1 MKKANEAENHFY
13 GKDAGKQK
21 MIVCDRR
28 QVKPAKGFTFGKT
41 GSGRAFFVKK
51 LERSR
56 NKT

>member
-13 GKDAGKQK
+13 GKNAGKQT
-21 MIVCDRR
+21 MIIYDRR
-28 QVKPAKGFTFGKT
+28 QVKPAKGFTFGKA

>member
-1 MKKANEAENHFY
+1 MKKANEAKNHFY
-13 GKDAGKQK
+13 GKNAGKQK
-21 MIVCDRR
+21 MVVYNRR
-28 QVKPAKGFTFGKT
+28 QVKSAKNLTFGKA